1 MTTRELHLPSRAR
14 ASREGPRDRASR
26 ADPAG
31 LTNGGIRTE
40 HDVACILQAAY
51 RPFERATDLVQA
63 IVDALVEQQR
73 VPVVEARVAIDG
85 ARVRPSHSTGRASAP
100 RGSRSGALSTWPCVY
115 HGRVLGELLID
126 AVAVDRDTEHQSFR
140 LPLCRAVGQLLQR
153 YEVRRSARTQLGH
166 DLWFVGIAPALR
178 MLEARIEDVA
188 ALTMPLL
195 IEAEF
200 GCETTAAALSVHV
213 AGRPSEPFRELRC
226 GEARDAGSFRAALES
241 LASETKGGTLFL
253 KDVDELDPLCQ
264 KELAECLEW
273 SSRAQV
279 SLLFDT
285 APPVPSGLRI
295 VASTSRGLKELSE
308 AGVFSRRLWAVL
320 DYLRLRVPPLRE
332 RREDIPFLLEYY
344 GSNFDRADRR
354 TFSGEASAILS
365 AWGWSGNLAELE
377 RTLARLIATTRS
389 PVIDIDHLRE
399 WAAELMPGA
408 PGTSDVHTR
417 DDIAE
422 SDIDREPSD
431 GAPALAPVV
440 LARQLLEG
448 RFDDIQALH
457 PGLQRALRCLA
468 DHFQE
473 EIALERLARES
484 FVSQSYLCALFKKG
498 LGIGFKRFQSI
509 LRVEKAK
516 ELLVHN
522 RHHRITDISLE
533 VGFGDFSHFLKTF
546 KRIIHI
552 SPREFRKRH
561 AGAPDFDRSV

>member
-1 MTTRELHLPSRAR
+1 MP
-14 ASREGPRDRASR
+14 R
-26 ADPAG
+26 ADPAR
-31 LTNGGIRTE
+31 LTNGGNGAD
-40 HDVACILQAAY
+40 HDVARILQAAY
-51 RPFERATDLVQA
+51 RPCERPADLVQA
-63 IVDALVEQQR
+63 IVDTLVEQSR
-73 VPVVEARVAIDG
+73 IPVVGARVAIDG
-85 ARVRPSHSTGRASAP
+85 AQIRPSLPLRDPPAP
-100 RGSRSGALSTWPCVY
+100 AGTPAGAVSSWPFI
-115 HGRVLGELLID
+115 HRDRVLGELLVSTVTAD
-126 AVAVDRDTEHQSFR
+126 PESDHQSIR
-140 LPLCRAVGQLLQR
+140 LPLCRAVGRLLQR
-153 YEVRRSARTQLGH
+153 YEVRTAARTWLGH
-166 DLWFVGIAPALR
+166 DLWFVGVAPVLR

-200 GCETTAAALSVHV
+200 GCETTATALAVHL
-213 AGRPSEPFRELRC
+213 AGRPAGPFREVRC
-226 GEARDAGSFRAALES
+226 AETRDAGRFRAAVDT
-241 LASETKGGTLFL
+241 LAHDVQGGTLFL
-253 KDVDELDPLCQ
+253 KDVDELEPSCQ

-273 SSRAQV
+273 SCGAQM
-279 SLLFDT
+279 SLLFDA
-285 APPVPSGLRI
+285 APLVPAGFRM
-295 VASTSRGLKELSE
+295 VASTSRSLKDLSE
-308 AGVFSRRLWAVL
+308 AGMFSRRLWAML

-344 GSNFDRADRR
+344 GANFDRADRR
-354 TFSGEASAILS
+354 TFSHEASRILS
-365 AWGWSGNLAELE
+365 AWSWSGNLAELE

-408 PGTSDVHTR
+408 PEAPDVHTR
-417 DDIAE
+417 DDTIE
-422 SDIDREPSD
+422 SDGRESPD
-431 GAPALAPVV
+431 TAPAVAPVA

-448 RFDDIQALH
+448 RFDDIQAFH

-498 LGIGFKRFQSI
+498 LGMGFKRFQSI

-516 ELLVHN
+516 ELLVNN

-561 AGAPDFDRSV
+561 ASAADIDRSV